1 MSKLDRKTPPKIKG
15 FGRLSIPKPRTITLD
30 NGTPVTILDNGDQEV
45 NRLSA
50 IWDGGIAETPHPT
63 AATLTANLMRE
74 GTSSRDG
81 AQIAETL
88 DYNGAWL
95 RCNTHT
101 HHSSLVA
108 HSLNRNTGDI
118 FPLLTD
124 IITNPAFPQKEF
136 DTLREKLTRIA
147 ELDEEKVEY
156 HSAIANRQLLFGE
169 NHPLAHSDTP
179 AEIREITIDDVKALH
194 RSIYNPG
201 TCGIYLAGRITPAI
215 EDTLNNTFGQ
225 IPAAKEAA
233 CEKRIIPF
241 KASETHLRVIKRA
254 DALQSAVKISI
265 PTIDRSHP
273 DYIALRIAIMALG
286 GYFGSRLMANI
297 REDKGYTYGITASL
311 HGYPEGGI
319 MDISTQCDNRYVEP
333 LIEEAKKEIERM
345 RADDFSD
352 DEINRL
358 KFFAMTQL
366 ASTLDSPFTMMDY
379 YENMRLAGTPENYF
393 EAQIDTLNSLTS
405 ERIAR
410 LANDHLPL
418 DNIYI
423 SIAGN
428 L

>member
-50 IWDGGIAETPHPT
+50 IWDGGIAETTHPT

-108 HSLNRNTGDI
+108 HSLNRNTSDI

-147 ELDEEKVEY
+147 EIDKEKVEY

-233 CEKRIIPF
+233 CAKRIIPF